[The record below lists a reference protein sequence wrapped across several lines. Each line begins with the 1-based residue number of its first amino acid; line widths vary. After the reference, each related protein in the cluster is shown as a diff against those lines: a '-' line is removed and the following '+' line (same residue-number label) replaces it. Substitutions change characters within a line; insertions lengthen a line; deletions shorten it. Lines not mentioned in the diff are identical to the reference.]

1 MDDLVLHR
9 YLRNDLHTACFIHVM
24 NAQVQSA
31 VEFAARHSFGR
42 LVAWLAWKWGD
53 VAAAEDAM
61 ADALAKA
68 LEHWPASGIPKDPD
82 TWLLTVAKRQLLQ
95 AARHHKL
102 TVDPAVTILLEKEQ
116 PRANQIPDTRLNLM
130 LVCAHPAIDERVH
143 MPLMLQTVMGL
154 EVSQIAPAMLLAPS
168 TLMQRLVR
176 AKAKIRDHKIR
187 FDVPDVSELPSRLQ
201 SVLEAIYAA
210 FGLGIDAMDGADA
223 PISGLD
229 TEALFLIELV
239 RQLAPDSAEATGLW
253 ALMTFNKARQSA
265 RFDALGRFVPLQDQ
279 DCRLW
284 NRAAI
289 MAADQTLW
297 QVAQMGQIG
306 PFQLEAAIQSAHCQ
320 RLFTEKIP
328 WAAIV
333 QLYEALNRHYPSFGS
348 LVAGAVALG
357 ECGNPSAG
365 LAQLDALDHSL
376 RRSFQAWWVARAHL
390 LQMQNKDV
398 GACTVEIQLAYE
410 KAIGLTIDPRLK
422 THLTYKLAQFRRST

>member
-1 MDDLVLHR
+1 
-9 YLRNDLHTACFIHVM
+9 M
-24 NAQVQSA
+24 NTQVQFA
-31 VEFAARHSFGR
+31 VELAARHSFGR

-68 LEHWPASGIPKDPD
+68 LEHWPTSGIPQDPD
-82 TWLLTVAKRQLLQ
+82 AWLLTVAKRQLIQ

-116 PRANQIPDTRLNLM
+116 PRADQIPDTRLNLM
-130 LVCAHPAIDERVH
+130 LICAHPAIDERVH

-154 EVSQIAPAMLLAPS
+154 EVSQIAPAMLVAPS

-187 FDVPDVSELPSRLQ
+187 FEVPDVSELPSRLQ

-210 FGLGIDAMDGADA
+210 FGLGIDAMDGADT

-265 RFDALGRFVPLQDQ
+265 RFDALGRFVALQDQ

-297 QVAQMGQIG
+297 QVAQERQLG

-320 RLFTEKIP
+320 RLFTGKTP
-328 WAAIV
+328 WAAIA
-333 QLYEALNRHYPSFGS
+333 QLYETLNRQDPSAGS
-348 LVAGAVALG
+348 LVAGAVAMG
-357 ECGNPSAG
+357 ESGNPSAG
-365 LAQLDALDHSL
+365 LAQLDALDHTL
-376 RRSFQAWWVARAHL
+376 RHSFQAWCVARAHL
-390 LQMQNKDV
+390 LSMLCSAEAD
-398 GACTVEIQLAYE
+398 TTDDIRHAYE
-410 KAIGLTIDPRLK
+410 KAMGLTVDSRLRN
-422 THLTYKLAQFRRST
+422 HLASKLSQISALE

>member
-1 MDDLVLHR
+1 MS
-9 YLRNDLHTACFIHVM
+9 
-24 NAQVQSA
+24 AQVQSA
-31 VEFAARHSFGR
+31 VEHAARHSFGR

-68 LEHWPASGIPKDPD
+68 LANWPASGIPQDPD
-82 TWLLTVAKRQLLQ
+82 AWLLTVAKRQLLQ

-102 TVDPAVTILLEKEQ
+102 AVDPAVTILLEKEQ
-116 PRANQIPDTRLNLM
+116 PAANQIPDTRLNLM
-130 LVCAHPAIDERVH
+130 LVCAHPAIDERIH

-187 FDVPDVSELPSRLQ
+187 FEVPDISELPSRLQ

-210 FGLGIDAMDGADA
+210 FGLGIDAMDGADT

-265 RFDALGRFVPLQDQ
+265 RFDALGRFVALQDQ

-289 MAADQTLW
+289 LAADQTLW
-297 QVAQMGQIG
+297 LVAQKRQLG

-320 RLFTEKIP
+320 RLFTGKTP
-328 WAAIV
+328 WAAIA
-333 QLYEALNRHYPSFGS
+333 QLYETLNRHYPSVGS
-348 LVAGAVALG
+348 LVAGAVATG

-376 RRSFQAWWVARAHL
+376 RHSFQAWWVARAHL
-390 LQMQNKDV
+390 LWILDN
-398 GACTVEIQLAYE
+398 GSGLNRTEIRLAYE
-410 KAIGLTIDPRLK
+410 KALGLTIDLRLK
-422 THLTYKLAQFRRST
+422 AHLASKLAQSNGAV

>member
-1 MDDLVLHR
+1 
-9 YLRNDLHTACFIHVM
+9 M
-24 NAQVQSA
+24 NAQVHTA
-31 VEFAARHSFGR
+31 VELAARHSFGR

-68 LEHWPASGIPKDPD
+68 LEHWPVSGIPQDAD
-82 TWLLTVAKRQLLQ
+82 AWLLTVAKRQLLQ

-102 TVDPAVTILLEKEQ
+102 TVDPAVTLLLEKEE
-116 PRANQIPDTRLNLM
+116 PGADQIPDARLNLM
-130 LVCAHPAIDERVH
+130 LVCAHPAIDARIH

-176 AKAKIRDHKIR
+176 AKAKIRDQKIR
-187 FDVPDVSELPSRLQ
+187 FEAPDVSELPSRLQ

-223 PISGLD
+223 PVSGLD

-239 RQLAPDSAEATGLW
+239 RQLAPESAEATGLW
-253 ALMTFNKARQSA
+253 ALMTFNKSRQAA

-289 MAADQTLW
+289 IAADQTLW
-297 QVAQMGQIG
+297 QVAQMRQVG

-320 RLFTEKIP
+320 RLFTGETP
-328 WAAIV
+328 WTAIA
-333 QLYEALNRHYPSFGS
+333 QLYETLNRHHPSAGS

-365 LAQLDALDHSL
+365 LAQLDAVDHAL
-376 RRSFQAWWVARAHL
+376 RHSFQAWWVARAHL
-390 LQMQNKDV
+390 FWLQDKGV
-398 GACTVEIQLAYE
+398 GACTAEIRQACE
-410 KAIGLTIDPRLK
+410 KAMDLTIDPRLK
-422 THLTYKLAQFRRST
+422 AHLASKLAQLSRPT